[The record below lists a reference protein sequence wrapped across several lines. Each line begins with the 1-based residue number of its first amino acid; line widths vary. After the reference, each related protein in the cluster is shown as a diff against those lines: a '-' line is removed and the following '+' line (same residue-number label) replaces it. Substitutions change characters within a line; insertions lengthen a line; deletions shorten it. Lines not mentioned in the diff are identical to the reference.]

1 VNNSVFQAFSNKGH
15 DGFIGNA
22 VLGEWCNL
30 GADTNSSNLKNNY
43 STVKAYSYETDKM
56 EDTDITFMGLIM
68 GDHSKCGINTMF
80 NTATVV
86 GVSANIYGANFPS
99 KKIDSFSWG
108 GAEESVVFE
117 LDKAIEVAKAMM
129 ARRNIEFTEGDRIIF
144 EHLFNQKIEQHN

>member
-1 VNNSVFQAFSNKGH
+1 
-15 DGFIGNA
+15 
-22 VLGEWCNL
+22 
-30 GADTNSSNLKNNY
+30 
-43 STVKAYSYETDKM
+43 
-56 EDTDITFMGLIM
+56 MGLIM